1 MKYNFVTIEGNIGA
15 GKTSLAT
22 MLANEFNAKKLFEE
36 FTNNKYLPH
45 FFEDISKY
53 AFPTEL
59 FFMAER
65 YQQLNSALQGKGLF
79 NQVTITDYLF
89 TKSLIFAKANLEDH
103 EYQLYYKLFNIINP
117 RLPKPDIVVYL
128 YANIDRLFENI
139 NKRGRSF
146 EKNITRQYLEKIQEG
161 YLTYFKQQ
169 PKLTTLIVDVNTID
183 FVRKKE
189 DYQKLKN
196 LLSIKYDKGLNYVT
210 I

>member
-1 MKYNFVTIEGNIGA
+1 MKYNFITIEGNIGA

-22 MLANEFNAKKLFEE
+22 MLANELEAKKIFEE

-65 YQQLNSALQGKGLF
+65 YQQLNSALQGKDLF
-79 NQVTITDYLF
+79 NQPTITDYLF
-89 TKSLIFAKANLEDH
+89 TKSLIFAKANLADH

-117 RLPKPDIVVYL
+117 RLPKPDLVIYL
-128 YANIDRLFENI
+128 YANIERLINNI
-139 NKRGRSF
+139 NQRGRSF
-146 EKNITRQYLEKIQEG
+146 EANITESYLEKIQEG

-169 PKLTTLIVDVNTID
+169 PELTTLIVDVNNID
-183 FVRKKE
+183 FVTKKE
-189 DYQKLKN
+189 DYLKLKN
-196 LLSIKYDKGLNYVT
+196 LLTEDYNKGLNYISV
-210 I
+210 